1 MIKHFFSIFFQQGEI
16 EQRNMRETKKVK
28 KRNTDIG
35 ERRERNKNK
44 RLTIIF
50 FSHIVSQI

>member
-1 MIKHFFSIFFQQGEI
+1 
-16 EQRNMRETKKVK
+16 MRETKKVK

-50 FSHIVSQI
+50 SLSHSVADLI